1 MALVRRERNSVDD
14 MDDAVL
20 GHTVGN
26 NHSRIAIH
34 LDGGKPKNAGN
45 VDTDVCVAEQRGQV
59 VVLARKLLNWLL
71 LLLRLSLVVERIG
84 VECSVGH
91 NVILENGL

>member
-1 MALVRRERNSVDD
+1 MAFVRGERNSVDNL
-14 MDDAVL
+14 DDAVL

-45 VDTDVCVAEQRGQV
+45 VDADVCVAEQRGQV
-59 VVLARKLLNWLL
+59 VVLARQLLNWLL
-71 LLLRLSLVVERIG
+71 LLLRISLVVKGIG
-84 VECSVGH
+84 VERSVGH